1 MSLYVPLH
9 VQSACS
15 LGRGT
20 APVDALVAA
29 AARYGHDALALTD
42 RNNLYGAVPFTRAAR
57 EAGLKPILGAEL
69 GGPEGLVTLLVRDAE
84 GYANLCRLLTR
95 RGLEPGFRLVPALA
109 ELHRGLHVLVA
120 EPKLLRALARFL
132 SRETLW
138 GELPAPRLGEPAF
151 AAVEDAA
158 LALGLETVATGAIV
172 TLAREDHRLHAT
184 LTAIR
189 ENTLAARLEARDLA
203 PRESWFRAPAAMASI
218 FRRRRRALANTRR
231 IADDCRFTLERTRWI
246 FPDPPLP
253 SGETAASHLRKLC
266 EAGLVR
272 RYPQHP
278 TAARRRLTTEL
289 RIIDRLG
296 FSSYFVVVGE
306 IVRWGRERG
315 IATVGRGSGASAVTS
330 YVLGITNVDP
340 VRYGLTFER
349 FLHEK
354 RPDWPD
360 LDVDLCWKRRDEV
373 IEHVYA
379 TYGRDRVAMIST
391 HNTFQ
396 PRSAFREAAKAHG
409 IANAVVN
416 RLSRCVPHAADA
428 PLREALRAAP
438 RGDEIPRTEP
448 PWPRILED
456 AERLVG
462 LPRHLGL
469 HPGGIVISDR
479 PLAEYVPLQEAAKG
493 IVSTQFEMRAIE
505 AVGLVKIDLLGNRAL
520 STIQETVE
528 LVEARRGVRLDPD
541 RFPHQDP
548 ATAALLATGDT
559 LGVFQMESPG
569 MRNLNRMLGTRDLA
583 TTIAAVALIR
593 PGPAASGMKERFCRR
608 ARGSERPAYAD
619 PRLEPVLRETHGVPL
634 YEEDVMRV
642 AAEVAGVSLADGDV
656 LRRAIAGTDE
666 RELADL
672 ARTFIARARRRGYRP
687 ETAEAIWNGLLRF
700 GSFAFCKAHAAGYGI
715 LAWQAGWLKAHYPM
729 EFAAALMNHH
739 AGMYDKRTHLEDARR
754 RGVRALLPDVNR
766 SRDTFTADGEGI
778 RIGLERVR
786 GLSLTAREAI
796 LAGRA
801 RRPFAGPEDLASR
814 VALARPELEAL
825 VLAGAFDFAGRTRPE
840 MLCAVA
846 SGFDLF
852 RRSGRERSSGG
863 DLFEDAAPVRA
874 PWATPPLPE
883 FSPVERLWLE
893 WHVLGLCVDGHPM
906 EAFRAEPGGLPRGT
920 VPVADAERVRGR
932 RVAAAGI
939 VAARRTV
946 PTRQGRRMQFV
957 TLEDETGMI
966 ECTLFP
972 DAYERHRGV
981 VRNLGPYAVTGR
993 IEEQHG
999 APTLNVE
1006 RLVKVALPPT
1016 LARLLAGSVPMLEEG
1031 AGGGSGRGG
1040 TGSEASATA

>member
-1 MSLYVPLH
+1 
-9 VQSACS
+9 
-15 LGRGT
+15 
-20 APVDALVAA
+20 
-29 AARYGHDALALTD
+29 
-42 RNNLYGAVPFTRAAR
+42 
-57 EAGLKPILGAEL
+57 
-69 GGPEGLVTLLVRDAE
+69 
-84 GYANLCRLLTR
+84 
-95 RGLEPGFRLVPALA
+95 
-109 ELHRGLHVLVA
+109 
-120 EPKLLRALARFL
+120 
-132 SRETLW
+132 
-138 GELPAPRLGEPAF
+138 
-151 AAVEDAA
+151 
-158 LALGLETVATGAIV
+158 
-172 TLAREDHRLHAT
+172 
-184 LTAIR
+184 
-189 ENTLAARLEARDLA
+189 
-203 PRESWFRAPAAMASI
+203 
-218 FRRRRRALANTRR
+218 
-231 IADDCRFTLERTRWI
+231 
-246 FPDPPLP
+246 
-253 SGETAASHLRKLC
+253 
-266 EAGLVR
+266 
-272 RYPQHP
+272 
-278 TAARRRLTTEL
+278 
-289 RIIDRLG
+289 
-296 FSSYFVVVGE
+296 
-306 IVRWGRERG
+306 
-315 IATVGRGSGASAVTS
+315 
-330 YVLGITNVDP
+330 
-340 VRYGLTFER
+340 
-349 FLHEK
+349 
-354 RPDWPD
+354 
-360 LDVDLCWKRRDEV
+360 
-373 IEHVYA
+373 
-379 TYGRDRVAMIST
+379 
-391 HNTFQ
+391 
-396 PRSAFREAAKAHG
+396 
-409 IANAVVN
+409 
-416 RLSRCVPHAADA
+416 
-428 PLREALRAAP
+428 
-438 RGDEIPRTEP
+438 
-448 PWPRILED
+448 
-456 AERLVG
+456 
-462 LPRHLGL
+462 
-469 HPGGIVISDR
+469 
-479 PLAEYVPLQEAAKG
+479 
-493 IVSTQFEMRAIE
+493 
-505 AVGLVKIDLLGNRAL
+505 
-520 STIQETVE
+520 
-528 LVEARRGVRLDPD
+528 
-541 RFPHQDP
+541 
-548 ATAALLATGDT
+548 
-559 LGVFQMESPG
+559 
-569 MRNLNRMLGTRDLA
+569 
-583 TTIAAVALIR
+583 
-593 PGPAASGMKERFCRR
+593 
-608 ARGSERPAYAD
+608 
-619 PRLEPVLRETHGVPL
+619 
-634 YEEDVMRV
+634 
-642 AAEVAGVSLADGDV
+642 
-656 LRRAIAGTDE
+656 
-666 RELADL
+666 
-672 ARTFIARARRRGYRP
+672 
-687 ETAEAIWNGLLRF
+687 
-700 GSFAFCKAHAAGYGI
+700 
-715 LAWQAGWLKAHYPM
+715 M

-981 VRNLGPYAVTGR
+981 VRDLGPYAVTGR